1 MRNVP
6 RTCEGRGICPRLT
19 IGLLFG
25 ACFALPAMLVAQATS
40 TATSPDLLRQL
51 SLTSEALVRR
61 VAPSVVQ
68 ILAVGYGPLEDGS
81 QSETGLVIGRQSA
94 IGSGVIVD
102 PDGYIMTNAHVV
114 NGAQR
119 IQVVIPAA
127 EAAEGSPISAMTA
140 RGTTVE
146 AKLVGISREIDL
158 ALLKVEAHG
167 LTALPIG
174 NYQKL
179 IQGEIVFAFGS
190 PEGLRNSVTMGLVS
204 AVARQPDPDNPMIF
218 IQTDAAINPGNSG
231 GPLVNVE
238 GELVGINTFILT
250 QSGGNQGLGFA
261 IPSGVVALAYP
272 QLRKYGHVHR
282 SQIGVSVQTITPAL
296 AAGLGLSRDRGVIVS
311 DVLPGGPADNAGLKI
326 QDIIVSVDGRPIDSF
341 PMFGYSFYQHHR
353 GEPMKLDVLRGATS
367 LQFQVPVI
375 EQPHKVDQLIDLANP
390 EKNFVEKLGILG
402 IDVDKSDADLLP
414 ELREPSG
421 VIVVARAVASGTPE
435 TSLATG
441 DVIHA
446 INGVTVISLEF
457 LRSELEHIKPDHP
470 VALQIEREGRLMY
483 LSFQLEGP

>member
-1 MRNVP
+1 MRNFP
-6 RTCEGRGICPRLT
+6 RPCEGRGFCPRV
-19 IGLLFG
+19 IFGLLFA
-25 ACFALPAMLVAQATS
+25 ACFALPKMLVAQAPS
-40 TATSPDLLRQL
+40 TAISPDLLRQL
-51 SLTSEALVRR
+51 SLASEALVRR

-68 ILAVGYGPLEDGS
+68 ILAVGYGPLEEGS
-81 QSETGLVIGRQSA
+81 QTEAGLVIGRQRA

-114 NGAQR
+114 SGAQR

-127 EAAEGSPISAMTA
+127 DAEASPIRASTS

-146 AKLVGISREIDL
+146 AKIVGISREIDL

-174 NYQKL
+174 NYRKL
-179 IQGEIVFAFGS
+179 MQGEIVFAFGS

-238 GELVGINTFILT
+238 GELVGMNTFILT

-261 IPSGVVALAYP
+261 IPCGLVALAYP

-311 DVLPGGPADNAGLKI
+311 DILPGGPADKAGLKI

-341 PMFGYSFYQHHR
+341 PMFGYSFYLHHP
-353 GEPMKLDVLRGATS
+353 GEPMKLEVLRDSTS
-367 LQFQVPVI
+367 LQLEVPVI
-375 EQPHKVDQLIDLANP
+375 EQPHKVDRLIDLTNP
-390 EKNFVEKLGILG
+390 EKNLVEKLGILG
-402 IDVDKSDADLLP
+402 IDVNKSVTDLLP

-421 VIVVARAVASGTPE
+421 VIVVARAAASGNSE
-435 TSLATG
+435 TSLVTG

-446 INGVTVISLEF
+446 INGVPVISLEF
-457 LRSELEHIKPDHP
+457 LRFELERIKPDHP
-470 VALQIEREGRLMY
+470 VVLQIEREGRLMY